1 MVHTRAGSVVVTES
15 EGTYRHRHSMV
26 MAIHRWSNEQTD
38 AQTGGGFAESQS
50 WRFRFMV
57 R

>member
-50 WRFRFMV
+50 WRFRFIV